1 MYVQP
6 EEKEVLRVSFMA
18 PCFAQ
23 VKEAVGDQYFEEL
36 YNSPNVSSLAAH
48 ASAAVVAAGS
58 RQQRLKIYDLN
69 NRTRFTVKAHSDFWG
84 SRLGSVT
91 ALRFHPTQQL
101 LAAGAANDH
110 LSVFSYDANSW
121 TTMI

>member
-36 YNSPNVSSLAAH
+36 YNSPCSKLEAPTPGYSLTV
-48 ASAAVVAAGS
+48 AVNLDAVPADDAGKGA
-58 RQQRLKIYDLN
+58 QTHLHTP
-69 NRTRFTVKAHSDFWG
+69 TRA
-84 SRLGSVT
+84 
-91 ALRFHPTQQL
+91 P
-101 LAAGAANDH
+101 H
-110 LSVFSYDANSW
+110 LSPLSSPAPLLLYTPCARHCAPCRGARRQALDDEA
-121 TTMI
+121 